1 PAPRLAPRAEGSMEL
16 PAAQPFA
23 GLAEAEAVLTREILG
38 ALLEAPLELDDGL
51 RRRWLDWLADSPPR
65 PRPRLD
71 EALRRRGW
79 PAA

>member
-1 PAPRLAPRAEGSMEL
+1 VGSACAAVLGGGVASLGAVLVPRLAPRAEGSMEL

-51 RRRWLDWLADSPPR
+51 RRRWRRSPLA
-65 PRPRLD
+65 
-71 EALRRRGW
+71 
-79 PAA
+79 